1 MVINDHI
8 AVATTDCK
16 DFPGVDNCWLIED
29 VDRERERDDASCL
42 AVVVRDRPWLRRR
55 FDCSSSLED
64 STMSLNLADLATRDV
79 SDVIVEL
86 KTYDNSLL
94 HERQFP

>member
-8 AVATTDCK
+8 AVATTDSK

-29 VDRERERDDASCL
+29 VDRL